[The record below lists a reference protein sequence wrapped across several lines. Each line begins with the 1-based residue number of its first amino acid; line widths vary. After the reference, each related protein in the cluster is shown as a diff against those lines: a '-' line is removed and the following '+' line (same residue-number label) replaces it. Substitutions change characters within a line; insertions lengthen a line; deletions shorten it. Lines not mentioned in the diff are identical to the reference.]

1 MHQKN
6 FEIWKIQP
14 PFLLKNINHDSLM
27 YNPFQTLSK
36 LIIQIVRPVGL
47 LLEMKILPLCVH
59 ACMCMRKRR
68 DKLENV
74 KIATKNK

>member
-1 MHQKN
+1 
-6 FEIWKIQP
+6 
-14 PFLLKNINHDSLM
+14 M